1 MTRILNTIIEAVGN
15 TPLVR
20 LNRMAPNDSVEL
32 IAKLEFLNPLS
43 SIKDRVGKAMIEDAL
58 ESGVLTSESVII
70 EPTSGNTGI
79 ALAFVAAVKGIRLIL
94 TMPETMSIE
103 RRALLKGLGAE
114 LVLTPA
120 NQGMQGAVSKA
131 FELATNI
138 KNGVVLQQ
146 FANPS
151 NPNVHAQTTAE
162 EIWSDTDGKLD
173 AFVDGIGT
181 GGSISGVG
189 RVLKARNS
197 AIQIIGVE
205 PRSSAII
212 NGQRPGPH
220 GIQGIGAGFIP
231 ENLDKSLL
239 DECLQVSDDEA
250 FHTARQLAK
259 LEGIPAGISS
269 GATCAA
275 AIQLAKRPSM
285 KGKRIVII
293 FASCAERY
301 LSTRL
306 YRDLI
311 NSH

>member
-1 MTRILNTIIEAVGN
+1 MTRILDTIIEAVGN

-20 LNRMAPNDSVEL
+20 LNRMTPHSSVEL
-32 IAKLEFLNPLS
+32 VAKLEFLNPLS

-58 ESGVLTSESVII
+58 ESGLVNYDSVII

-94 TMPETMSIE
+94 TMPETMSVE

-120 NQGMQGAVSKA
+120 NRGMQGAVSKA
-131 FELATNI
+131 FELASSI
-138 KNGVVLQQ
+138 DNGVVLQQ

-151 NPNVHAQTTAE
+151 NPNVHARTTAE
-162 EIWSDTDGKLD
+162 EIWADTNGELD
-173 AFVDGIGT
+173 VLVDGIGT
-181 GGSISGVG
+181 GGSITGIG
-189 RVLKARNS
+189 RALKARRKE
-197 AIQIIGVE
+197 IKIIGVE
-205 PRSSAII
+205 PRGSAVVS
-212 NGQRPGPH
+212 GQRPGPH

-231 ENLDKSLL
+231 ENLDQSIM
-239 DECLQVSDDEA
+239 DECIQISDDDA
-250 FHTARQLAK
+250 FQTARKLAR

-275 AIQLAKRPSM
+275 AIQLAKRPNM

-306 YRDLI
+306 YRDLL
-311 NSH
+311 N

>member
-20 LNRMAPNDSVEL
+20 LNRMSPNDSVEL

-58 ESGVLTSESVII
+58 ASGKITPDSVLI

-79 ALAFVAAVKGIRLIL
+79 ALAFVAAVKGMRLIL
-94 TMPETMSIE
+94 TMPETMSVE
-103 RRALLKGLGAE
+103 RRSLLRGLGAE

-131 FELATNI
+131 FELAASI
-138 KNGVVLQQ
+138 KNGIVLQQ

-151 NPNVHAQTTAE
+151 NPDVHARTTAE
-162 EIWSDTDGKLD
+162 EIWSDTDGQLD
-173 AFVDGIGT
+173 ALVDGIGT
-181 GGSISGVG
+181 GGSISGIG
-189 RVLKARNS
+189 RVLKSRS
-197 AIQIIGVE
+197 PSIQIVGVE
-205 PRSSAII
+205 PRGSAII

-231 ENLDKSLL
+231 DNLDRSVL
-239 DECLQVSDDEA
+239 DECLQITDDDA

-275 AIQLAKRPSM
+275 AIQLAKRPSI

-306 YRDLI
+306 YRELI
-311 NSH
+311 N